1 MFIKLFISRRLLTK
15 LGTVVDRT
23 ELNMETTWAETGDRS
38 VYCIEKDIIMGL

>member
-1 MFIKLFISRRLLTK
+1 MRVTFHVFIKLFIPLRLLTK

-38 VYCIEKDIIMGL
+38 V